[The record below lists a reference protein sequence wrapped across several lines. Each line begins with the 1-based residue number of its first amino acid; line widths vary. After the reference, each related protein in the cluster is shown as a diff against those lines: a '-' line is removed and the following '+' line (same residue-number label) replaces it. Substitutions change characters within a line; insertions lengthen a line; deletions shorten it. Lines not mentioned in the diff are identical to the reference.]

1 MEKFSVGRWLCSFP
15 EDNLVAHLAEKYR
28 KDTDW
33 AQGMLDDMTQNA
45 KTQDWIS
52 I

>member
-1 MEKFSVGRWLCSFP
+1 MEKFSVGLCSFL

-33 AQGMLDDMTQNA
+33 AQEC
-45 KTQDWIS
+45 
-52 I
+52 